1 MHKYHC
7 VVTPTDGLTAYVTD
21 MEIPD
26 HAELFALVMTNDVL
40 EKISVLLDKEQA
52 IGLAGQLKQFIG
64 E

>member
-21 MEIPD
+21 MEQPD
-26 HAELFALVMTNDVL
+26 HAELFALVMTSKG
-40 EKISVLLDKEQA
+40 ESKISVLIDKEQA
-52 IGLAGQLKQFIG
+52 TALHGQLGQFIG